1 MVSKDALEE
10 FFEGKNIKLK
20 AIYIRNLSFLFMS
33 TKNFF
38 LYYTV
43 TLDSK
48 QIRFAV
54 HNHIVQTNKNNHPP
68 HVTPKK
74 LYDANLSPQKKLI

>member
-20 AIYIRNLSFLFMS
+20 AIYMRNLSFLFMS

-54 HNHIVQTNKNNHPP
+54 HNHIVQRQTKITTLHM
-68 HVTPKK
+68 
-74 LYDANLSPQKKLI
+74 